1 MLKYQINALN
11 IPKLGADQ
19 LGWLDQLFTIEE
31 IKVVAFQIGP
41 LKTPGIDGKPGIFY
55 HKFWHIVG
63 ELTAAAS
70 LHFLN
75 SGFPLKELN
84 KTSVAMIPKV
94 DCPKTVSQFW
104 PISFCNV
111 AYKIISE
118 VIVNRLRAVL
128 SDIVSPFQN
137 AFFKGRLVSDNI
149 ILGGELINTIKR
161 RKKGK

>member
-41 LKTPGIDGKPGIFY
+41 LKIPAIDGKPGIFY

-94 DCPKTVSQFW
+94 DCPKMVSHYK
-104 PISFCNV
+104 PISLCNV
-111 AYKIISE
+111 SYKIISRN
-118 VIVNRLRAVL
+118 IVNKLRHVMN
-128 SDIVSPFQN
+128 SIVTS
-137 AFFKGRLVSDNI
+137 
-149 ILGGELINTIKR
+149 
-161 RKKGK
+161 

>member
-1 MLKYQINALN
+1 M
-11 IPKLGADQ
+11 
-19 LGWLDQLFTIEE
+19 T
-31 IKVVAFQIGP
+31 P
-41 LKTPGIDGKPGIFY
+41 LKAPKADEKPSLFY
-55 HKFWHIVG
+55 QKFWHIVG
-63 ELTAAAS
+63 NLTTNSS
-70 LHFLN
+70 LAFLN
-75 SGFPLKELN
+75 SGFLLKELN
-84 KTSVAMIPKV
+84 KTLVTLVPKV